1 MGRKVQEPRL
11 SIPRAAAIFT
21 RMASPAHSTT
31 FSPPAG
37 GEWLRLMFEHS
48 ADAMLLLDPSDGVIV
63 ACNPA
68 ASRTAEVA
76 SGEILVGRS
85 PADFAP
91 EVQPDGSRSRD
102 LLAEA
107 LRQAE
112 ATGNHRFEWQTR
124 SSDGTVIHQD
134 IMATALPTEG
144 RILVLTTARDIT
156 ASKQTEERL
165 RLSETRWRR
174 VFEQSPISLQLF
186 APDGTSR
193 EVNQAFK
200 DLFHLDMEDLRGF
213 NILNDQQI
221 AEAGFSLLVERA
233 FEGHVATI
241 PPIPFELRARP
252 DQAPRGIR
260 WIGSTM
266 FPVLDSQG
274 RVIEVV
280 CVHRDDTG
288 RAEAEAK
295 FRQLNQSL
303 EERIAESTAELRAS
317 EERFKRLFEFSP
329 LGIGLVDE
337 HGNFQQTNSSFAE
350 MLGYTTEELNS
361 KNYWDINRVKHF
373 TGQRTFFD
381 KLQGA
386 GRFGPYEKDYVRK
399 DGSTLPVMLHGM
411 RVVSSTGEVQIWGI
425 AEDISARKHAE
436 RALRDSEQKFKALF
450 EFSPLG
456 MARVSWEGDFLQV
469 NESFARM
476 VGRTVEEV
484 HALSYWDVTPAKYEE
499 QEKLILETVKE
510 KGTFGPFEKEY
521 IHSDGHLVPIVLSGM
536 LFRSSDGEEQLWGI
550 AVDTTDRTRAEQAL
564 RESERKFRTLFQES
578 SQGVMLHEDE
588 LFSEV
593 NPAAARIFGRSP
605 EEVIGKHPADFSPEF
620 QPDGESS
627 ESAAKR
633 HIVDCMERGSTTF
646 EWSQTHYLGHQVLM
660 EVTLTHIPDVGK
672 NRMQAVVTDIS
683 ERRRAEMEL
692 KRALERER
700 ELNQLK
706 SNFISTVSHEF
717 RTPLGIIQSSAEIL
731 ADYLDRLDAAERHD
745 QLQSIIKNARRMA
758 GLMEDVLLLGRLDAG
773 RMKFIPGPLDLAA
786 LCRRLVDEVNSVSAG
801 RCRIEFSTVGLPA
814 EVQAD
819 EKLLRHILLN
829 LLNNAVKYS
838 EASQTVVFVATSTGN
853 AVSFLVRDHGI
864 GIPADE
870 QPQLFDAFQRGS
882 NVGQR
887 PGTGLGLVIV
897 KQSVELHGGTIDLM
911 SAVGSGTTALVTI
924 PLPGNF
930 PTP

>member
-1 MGRKVQEPRL
+1 ML
-11 SIPRAAAIFT
+11 
-21 RMASPAHSTT
+21 MASTAGPAT
-31 FSPPAG
+31 PPASSA
-37 GEWLRLMFEHS
+37 EWLRLIFDHS
-48 ADAMLLLDPSDGVIV
+48 ADAMLLLDPSDASIL

-68 ASRTAEVA
+68 AAKAAGIEDREAMT
-76 SGEILVGRS
+76 GRS

-91 EVQPDGSRSRD
+91 ELQPDGEPSRHV
-102 LLAEA
+102 LAMA
-107 LRQAE
+107 LQQAV
-112 ATGNHRFEWQTR
+112 AQGSHHFEWQAQAA
-124 SSDGTVIHQD
+124 DGSAVHQD
-134 IMATALPTEG
+134 IVATTLPVNGGTC
-144 RILVLTTARDIT
+144 VLTTARDIT
-156 ASKQTEERL
+156 GRKRMENRL

-200 DLFHLDMEDLRGF
+200 DLFQLEVEDLRGF
-213 NILNDQQI
+213 NILTDQQL
-221 AEAGFSLLVERA
+221 AQAGFSLLVERS

-252 DQAPRGIR
+252 DQAPRGTR

-266 FPVLDSQG
+266 FPVLDAQG

-288 RAEAEAK
+288 RTEAEAK

-303 EERIAESTAELRAS
+303 EERIAEATAELRAS

-329 LGIGLVDE
+329 LGIGLVNE
-337 HGNFQQTNSSFAE
+337 EGKFQQVNSAFAE
-350 MLGYTTEELNS
+350 MLGYTPDELNALT
-361 KNYWDINRVKHF
+361 YWDITPVNHF
-373 TGQRTFFD
+373 AGQQTFID
-381 KLQGA
+381 KLKET
-386 GRFGPYEKDYVRK
+386 GRFGPFEKEYIRK
-399 DGSTLPVMLHGM
+399 DGSRIPVMLNGM

-425 AEDISARKHAE
+425 AEDITHRKAAE
-436 RALRDSEQKFKALF
+436 RALLDSEEKFKALF

-469 NESFARM
+469 NESFAQM
-476 VGRTVEEV
+476 IGRSVEEILT
-484 HALSYWDVTPAKYEE
+484 LSYWDVTPRKYEA
-499 QEKLILETVKE
+499 QELEVLRTVKE

-550 AVDTTDRTRAEQAL
+550 AVDTTERTRAENAL
-564 RESERKFRTLFQES
+564 RESEHKFRTLFETS
-578 SQGVMLHEDE
+578 SQGVMLHEEDY
-588 LFSEV
+588 FSEV

-605 EEVIGKHPADFSPEF
+605 DEIVGRHPADFSPEF

-633 HIVDCMERGSTTF
+633 HIRECMEKGTTTF
-646 EWSQTHYLGHQVLM
+646 EWSQLHSMGHEVLM
-660 EVTLTHIPDVGK
+660 EVTLTRIPDMDR
-672 NRMQAVVTDIS
+672 NRMQAVVSDIS

-706 SNFISTVSHEF
+706 SNVVSTVSHEF

-731 ADYLDRLDAAERHD
+731 DDYLDRLEPEERRE
-745 QLQSIIKNARRMA
+745 QLQSIIKNSRRMA

-773 RMKFIPGPLDLAA
+773 RMQFIPGPLDLAA
-786 LCRRLVDEVNSVSAG
+786 LCRRLVDEVNSVCAA
-801 RCRIEFSTVGLPA
+801 RCPIEFSTASLPTEA
-814 EVQAD
+814 QAD
-819 EKLLRHILLN
+819 ERLLRHILLN

-838 EASQTVVFVATSTGN
+838 EPGETVIFHASGIPDSVRFVI
-853 AVSFLVRDHGI
+853 RDRGI
-864 GIPADE
+864 GIPVDE

-897 KQSVELHGGTIDLM
+897 KQSAELHGGTVELD
-911 SAVGSGTTALVTI
+911 SAPGRGTTVTVTI
-924 PLPGNF
+924 PLTRDL

>member
-1 MGRKVQEPRL
+1 ML
-11 SIPRAAAIFT
+11 
-21 RMASPAHSTT
+21 MASSAGPAIPSA
-31 FSPPAG
+31 SNAERAG
-37 GEWLRLMFEHS
+37 LAFEHS
-48 ADAMLLLDPSDGVIV
+48 PDAMLLLNPDEGTIL
-63 ACNPA
+63 ACNA
-68 ASRTAEVA
+68 AAAKAAGLADRGAMT
-76 SGEILVGRS
+76 GRS
-85 PADFAP
+85 AADFAP
-91 EVQPDGSRSRD
+91 EFQPDGEPSRHV
-102 LLAEA
+102 LAEA
-107 LRQAE
+107 LRLAVVQ
-112 ATGNHRFEWQTR
+112 GSHRFEWQAQMA
-124 SSDGTVIHQD
+124 DGSIIFQD
-134 IMATALPTEG
+134 IAATLLPLDGSTC
-144 RILVLTTARDIT
+144 ILAAARDIT
-156 ASKQTEERL
+156 ERKLMENRL

-186 APDGTSR
+186 APDGTPR

-213 NILNDQQI
+213 NILTDQQL
-221 AEAGFSLLVERA
+221 AEAGFSLLVERS

-241 PPIPFELRARP
+241 PPIPFELRALP
-252 DQAPRGIR
+252 GQAARGKR

-266 FPVLDSQG
+266 FPVLDAQG

-303 EERIAESTAELRAS
+303 EERIAEATAELRAS

-329 LGIGLVDE
+329 LGIGLVNE
-337 HGNFQQTNSSFAE
+337 EGKFQQVNSSFAE
-350 MLGYTTEELNS
+350 MLGYTPDELCALT
-361 KNYWDINRVKHF
+361 YWDITPVNHF
-373 TGQRTFFD
+373 AGQQTFID
-381 KLQGA
+381 KLKET
-386 GRFGPYEKDYVRK
+386 GRFGPFEKEYIRK
-399 DGSTLPVMLHGM
+399 DGTRIPVMLNGM

-425 AEDISARKHAE
+425 AEDITERKAAQ
-436 RALRDSEQKFKALF
+436 RALLDSEEKFKALF

-469 NESFARM
+469 NESFAQM
-476 VGRTVEEV
+476 IGRSVEEI
-484 HALSYWDVTPAKYEE
+484 HTLSYWDVTPRKYEA
-499 QEKLILETVKE
+499 QELEILRTVKE

-550 AVDTTDRTRAEQAL
+550 AVDTTERTRAENAL
-564 RESERKFRTLFQES
+564 RESERKFRTLFETS
-578 SQGVMLHEDE
+578 SQGVMLHENE
-588 LFSEV
+588 YFSEV
-593 NPAAARIFGRSP
+593 NPAAARIFGRAP
-605 EEVIGKHPADFSPEF
+605 EEIVGLHPSDFSPEF

-633 HIVDCMERGSTTF
+633 HIEECMEKGSTTF
-646 EWSQTHYLGHQVLM
+646 EWSQLHAQGHEVLM

-672 NRMQAVVTDIS
+672 NKMQAVVSDIS
-683 ERRRAEMEL
+683 ERRRAETEL

-706 SNFISTVSHEF
+706 SNFVSTVSHEF

-731 ADYLDRLDAAERHD
+731 DDYLDRLDPEERRE
-745 QLQSIIKNARRMA
+745 QLQSIIKNSRRMA

-773 RMKFIPGPLDLAA
+773 RMQFIPGPLDLAA
-786 LCRRLVDEVNSVSAG
+786 LCRRLVDEVNSVSAA
-801 RCRIEFSTVGLPA
+801 RCPIEFSTTLLPA
-814 EVQAD
+814 EAQAD
-819 EKLLRHILLN
+819 ERLLRHILLN

-838 EASQTVVFVATSTGN
+838 EAGQTIVFRATGGVDS
-853 AVSFLVRDHGI
+853 VQFMVRDRGI
-864 GIPADE
+864 GIPVDE

-897 KQSVELHGGTIDLM
+897 KQSAELHGGKVVLE
-911 SAVGSGTTALVTI
+911 SAPGSGTTVTVTI
-924 PLPGNF
+924 PLHSDL

>member
-1 MGRKVQEPRL
+1 
-11 SIPRAAAIFT
+11 
-21 RMASPAHSTT
+21 MASVAGPAIPSA
-31 FSPPAG
+31 AG
-37 GEWLRLMFEHS
+37 VEGVRLVFEHS
-48 ADAMLLLDPSDGVIV
+48 ADAMLLLDPADGVIL

-68 ASRTAEVA
+68 ALRAAGIA
-76 SGEILVGRS
+76 SEGTMAGLS
-85 PADFAP
+85 MADFAA
-91 EVQPDGSRSRD
+91 ELQADGQHSRRV
-102 LLAEA
+102 LASA
-107 LRQAE
+107 LEMA
-112 ATGNHRFEWQTR
+112 ATEGSHRFEWQTR
-124 SSDGTVIHQD
+124 TVDGAALHQD
-134 IMATALPTEG
+134 IVASALPLDEG
-144 RILVLTTARDIT
+144 LRILITARDIT
-156 ASKQTEERL
+156 ERKLMETRL

-186 APDGTSR
+186 APDGTPR

-200 DLFHLDMEDLRGF
+200 DLFQLDMEDLRGF

-221 AEAGFSLLVERA
+221 AEAGFSLLVERS

-252 DQAPRGIR
+252 DQAARGKR

-266 FPVLDSQG
+266 FPVLDAQG

-295 FRQLNQSL
+295 FRQLNQSQ
-303 EERIAESTAELRAS
+303 EERIAEATAELRAS

-329 LGIGLVDE
+329 LGIGLVNE
-337 HGNFQQTNSSFAE
+337 EGKFQQVNSSFAE
-350 MLGYTTEELNS
+350 MLGYTQEELGALT
-361 KNYWDINRVKHF
+361 YWDITPVQHF
-373 TGQRTFFD
+373 AGQQTFID
-381 KLQGA
+381 KLKEA
-386 GRFGPYEKDYVRK
+386 GRFGPFEKEYIRK
-399 DGSTLPVMLHGM
+399 DGTRIPVMLNGM

-425 AEDISARKHAE
+425 AEDITQRKAGE
-436 RALRDSEQKFKALF
+436 RALLDSEEKFKALF

-469 NESFARM
+469 NESFAQM
-476 VGRTVEEV
+476 IGRSVEEI
-484 HALSYWDVTPAKYEE
+484 LTLTYWDVTPRKYEA
-499 QEKLILETVKE
+499 QELEVLRTVKE

-521 IHSDGHLVPIVLSGM
+521 IHRDGHLVPIVLSGM

-550 AVDTTDRTRAEQAL
+550 AVDTTERTRAEKAL
-564 RESERKFRTLFQES
+564 RESERKFRTLFETS

-588 LFSEV
+588 YFSEV
-593 NPAAARIFGRSP
+593 NPAAARIFGRAP
-605 EEVIGKHPADFSPEF
+605 EEIVGLHPSDFSPEF

-633 HIVDCMERGSTTF
+633 HIQECMEQGSTTF
-646 EWSQTHYLGHQVLM
+646 EWSQLHAKGHEVLM
-660 EVTLTHIPDVGK
+660 EVTLTRIPDMGK
-672 NRMQAVVTDIS
+672 NRMQAVVSDIS
-683 ERRRAEMEL
+683 ERRRAETEL

-706 SNFISTVSHEF
+706 SNFVSTVSHEF

-731 ADYLDRLDAAERHD
+731 DDYLDRLDPQERHE
-745 QLQSIIKNARRMA
+745 QLQSIIKNSRRMA

-773 RMKFIPGPLDLAA
+773 RMQFIPGPLDLAA
-786 LCRRLVDEVNSVSAG
+786 LCRRLVDEVNSVSAA
-801 RCRIEFSTVGLPA
+801 RCPIEFSTASLPA
-814 EVQAD
+814 EAQAD
-819 EKLLRHILLN
+819 ERLLRHILLN

-838 EASQTVVFVATSTGN
+838 EAGETVVFHASGDAGSVQF
-853 AVSFLVRDHGI
+853 VVRDRGI
-864 GIPADE
+864 GIPVDE

-897 KQSVELHGGTIDLM
+897 KQSAELHGGKIILD
-911 SAVGSGTTALVTI
+911 SAPGRGTTVTVTI
-924 PLPGNF
+924 PLTRDL

>member
-1 MGRKVQEPRL
+1 ML
-11 SIPRAAAIFT
+11 
-21 RMASPAHSTT
+21 MASSAGSGT
-31 FSPPAG
+31 PPVAG
-37 GEWLRLMFEHS
+37 AEWLRLVFEHS
-48 ADAMLLLDPSDGVIV
+48 ADAMFLLDPENALIL

-68 ASRTAEVA
+68 AIRALGLAGHEAMT
-76 SGEILVGRS
+76 GRS
-85 PADFAP
+85 LADFAP
-91 EVQPDGSRSRD
+91 GLQADGEDSRQLLSTALQQAVAQGSHRIEWHARTADGS
-102 LLAEA
+102 
-107 LRQAE
+107 
-112 ATGNHRFEWQTR
+112 
-124 SSDGTVIHQD
+124 VVHQD
-134 IMATALPTEG
+134 IVATALPFDGGT
-144 RILVLTTARDIT
+144 RVLATARDIT
-156 ASKQTEERL
+156 ERKRVENRL

-174 VFEQSPISLQLF
+174 VFEQSPISLQIF

-200 DLFHLDMEDLRGF
+200 DLFQLDMEDLRGF
-213 NILNDQQI
+213 NILTDQQL
-221 AEAGFSLLVERA
+221 AEAGFSLLVERS

-241 PPIPFELRARP
+241 PPIPFELRTQP
-252 DQAPRGIR
+252 DQVPRGRR

-266 FPVLDSQG
+266 FPVLDAQG
-274 RVIEVV
+274 GVIEVV

-303 EERIAESTAELRAS
+303 EERIAGATAELRAS

-329 LGIGLVDE
+329 LGIGLVNE
-337 HGNFQQTNSSFAE
+337 EGKFQQVNSAFAD
-350 MLGYTTEELNS
+350 MLGYTQDELQALT
-361 KNYWDINRVKHF
+361 YWDITPVNHF
-373 TGQRTFFD
+373 AGQQTFID
-381 KLQGA
+381 KLKET
-386 GRFGPYEKDYVRK
+386 GRFGPFEKEYIRK
-399 DGSTLPVMLHGM
+399 DGSKVPVMLNGM

-425 AEDISARKHAE
+425 AEDITHRKAAE
-436 RALRDSEQKFKALF
+436 RALLDSEEKFKALF

-456 MARVSWEGDFLQV
+456 MARVSWQGDFLQV
-469 NESFARM
+469 NESFAQM
-476 VGRTVEEV
+476 IGRSVEEI
-484 HALSYWDVTPAKYEE
+484 LTLTYWDVTPRKYEE
-499 QEKLILETVKE
+499 QEMEVLRTVKE

-521 IHSDGHLVPIVLSGM
+521 IHRDGHLVPIVLSGM

-550 AVDTTDRTRAEQAL
+550 AVDTTERTRAENAL
-564 RESERKFRTLFQES
+564 RESERKFRTLFETS

-588 LFSEV
+588 YFSEV

-605 EEVIGKHPADFSPEF
+605 EEIVGLHPADFSPEF

-633 HIVDCMERGSTTF
+633 HIQECMERGTTTF
-646 EWSQTHYLGHQVLM
+646 EWSQLHAQGHEVLM
-660 EVTLTHIPDVGK
+660 EVTLTRIPDMGK
-672 NRMQAVVTDIS
+672 DRMQAVVSDIS

-706 SNFISTVSHEF
+706 SNFVSTVSHEF

-731 ADYLDRLDAAERHD
+731 DDYLDRLDPQERRE
-745 QLQSIIKNARRMA
+745 QLQSIIKNSRRMA

-773 RMKFIPGPLDLAA
+773 RMQFIPGPLDLAA
-786 LCRRLVDEVNSVSAG
+786 LCRRLVDEVNSVSAA
-801 RCRIEFSTVGLPA
+801 RCPIEFSTAGLPA
-814 EVQAD
+814 DAQAD
-819 EKLLRHILLN
+819 ERLLRHILLN

-838 EASQTVVFVATSTGN
+838 EAGETVIFRATGIPDSVRFVI
-853 AVSFLVRDHGI
+853 RDRGI
-864 GIPADE
+864 GIPVDE

-897 KQSVELHGGTIDLM
+897 KQSAELHGGTVELD
-911 SAVGSGTTALVTI
+911 SAPGRGTTVTVTI
-924 PLPGNF
+924 PLTRDL